1 MKNYF
6 KQTQRGFTLLEL
18 VVVIAVTG
26 VLLVVAMP
34 KILGT
39 SADARTASV
48 NKVAEQLGAA
58 VAQNFVVRSTDS
70 SKGAPIANC
79 TDSPSTLQSTV
90 IPSGYTIT
98 SNTVGTSTITA
109 AGTMGSTVCT
119 VSTTTSPTLTATFSA
134 YGV

>member
-1 MKNYF
+1 MKHSF

-39 SADARTASV
+39 STDARVAAV

-58 VAQNFVVRSTDS
+58 VAQNFVMRSVDNT
-70 SKGAPIANC
+70 KGVSISTC
-79 TDSPSTLQSTV
+79 TDTYFTLQSQSM
-90 IPSGYTIT
+90 PSGYTLST
-98 SNTVGTSTITA
+98 DTVSSSIVNGS
-109 AGTMGSTVCT
+109 GTMGSQTCT
-119 VSTTTSPTLTATFSA
+119 VTTTSTPAITATFAA
-134 YGV
+134 YKI